1 LLIEDGDRCAD
12 LTQSRALRRAGET
25 RATLMSMPATAKKL
39 ATYEDVLSAPAHKV
53 AQLVHG
59 ELVLQPR
66 PASRHARAGSALH
79 HGLFGPFDSGMDGP
93 GGWLILFE
101 PELHLGPH
109 VLVPDIASW
118 RRERMP
124 VMPDA
129 AYFELAPDF
138 CCEILSPSTARFD
151 RGQKLPIYAEHG
163 VGHVWLVDPAVQTLE
178 VLGLDGETY
187 RLLGTHG
194 GDDVIMAP
202 PFEAAELDLSVL
214 WSR

>member
-1 LLIEDGDRCAD
+1 
-12 LTQSRALRRAGET
+12 
-25 RATLMSMPATAKKL
+25 MPSSAKKL
-39 ATYEDVLSAPAHKV
+39 ATYEDVLAAPAHKV

-66 PASRHARAGSALH
+66 PASRHALAGTRLTGDLDAH
-79 HGLFGPFDSGMDGP
+79 FGDRKGGRGP

-109 VLVPDIASW
+109 VLVPDIAGW

-151 RGQKLPIYAEHG
+151 RGQKLPLYAEHG

-178 VLGLDGETY
+178 VLALDGESY
-187 RLLGTHG
+187 RLLATHG
-194 GDDVIMAP
+194 GEDVITAP